1 MHYRYY
7 PERRIGFAERL
18 LESFCIAF
26 EKLLFGDSAIEKHNK
41 FMYEVEKD
49 TYMRE
54 HGNKEPV

>member
-18 LESFCIAF
+18 IENFCIAF
-26 EKLLFGDSAIEKHNK
+26 EKLLFGYSTIEKFNK
-41 FMYEVEKD
+41 LMYEVEKD

-54 HGNKEPV
+54 HNNTEPV